1 MRDVYL
7 VNPVVYNSLDL
18 FPCAVRAW
26 TKFESA
32 RLDPFSPTKWRH
44 LEEISTHLPLDL
56 AYLLHK
62 MEDFS
67 GKTLIFVF
75 INACR
80 LSSQD
85 CKSDLNAEIFEI
97 YPFRRWDQIVSF
109 SHIAVVS
116 KKLVWLMKEAFCS
129 DIFIWMQSW
138 MFVVRHCNS
147 FIAHFFPV
155 RHPKAKM
162 SSLKNVVC

>member
-1 MRDVYL
+1 MAFDCLVILRAIIKPFFRIFIFKLPACIRLKMPLENSWFILAIFSHEIHIEKLISAYMCQGSMRDVFL
-7 VNPVVYNSLDL
+7 VNPVVYKSLDL
-18 FPCAVRAW
+18 FQCAVRAW

-56 AYLLHK
+56 ASLLHK

-67 GKTLIFVF
+67 GKSLIFVF

-97 YPFRRWDQIVSF
+97 YPFRR
-109 SHIAVVS
+109 
-116 KKLVWLMKEAFCS
+116 
-129 DIFIWMQSW
+129 
-138 MFVVRHCNS
+138 
-147 FIAHFFPV
+147 
-155 RHPKAKM
+155 
-162 SSLKNVVC
+162 